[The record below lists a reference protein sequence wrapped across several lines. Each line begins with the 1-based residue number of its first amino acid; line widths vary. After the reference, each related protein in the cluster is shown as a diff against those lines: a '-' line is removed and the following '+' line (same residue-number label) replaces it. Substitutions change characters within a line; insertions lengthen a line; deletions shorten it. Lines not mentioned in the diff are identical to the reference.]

1 MKTVKDTQYL
11 ISETTREIESLKNS
25 IVENTKVITKGAEKE
40 VDKARKNIKSFKK
53 EIKKKIERIKFLR
66 DIISYLESDPRE
78 VYLKVQEEKLQY
90 RIAQV
95 DEKIAA
101 LREISKAPIALS
113 NQIKAVKAEFNYDK
127 HKRQLDVI
135 QFILN

>member
-11 ISETTREIESLKNS
+11 ISETTREIESLKKS
-25 IVENTKVITKGAEKE
+25 IIENEKVTKTGTFSE
-40 VDKARKNIKSFKK
+40 VQSSWKKIKSFKK

-78 VYLKVQEEKLQY
+78 VYLKIQEEKLQY

-95 DEKIAA
+95 DEKIAV
-101 LREISKAPIALS
+101 LRDISKAPGALA
-113 NQIKAVKAEFNYDK
+113 NQIKSVKAEFNYDK

>member
-25 IVENTKVITKGAEKE
+25 INDNQKVVNNGTESDA
-40 VDKARKNIKSFKK
+40 DKARKKIKSFKK
-53 EIKKKIERIKFLR
+53 EIKKKIDRIKFLR
-66 DIISYLESDPRE
+66 DIITYLESDPRE
-78 VYLKVQEEKLQY
+78 VYLKFQEEKLQY

-95 DEKIAA
+95 DDKISV
-101 LREISKAPIALS
+101 LREISKAPLALS
-113 NQIKAVKAEFNYDK
+113 NQIKSVKAEFNYDK

>member
-25 IVENTKVITKGAEKE
+25 INENQKVINNGTESDA
-40 VDKARKNIKSFKK
+40 DKARKKIKSFKK
-53 EIKKKIERIKFLR
+53 EIKKKIDRIKFLR
-66 DIISYLESDPRE
+66 DIITYLESDPRE

-90 RIAQV
+90 RITQV
-95 DEKIAA
+95 DDKIAV
-101 LREISKAPIALS
+101 LREMSKAPGALS
-113 NQIKAVKAEFNYDK
+113 NQIKSVKAEFNYDK

>member
-1 MKTVKDTQYL
+1 MRTIKDTQYL
-11 ISETTREIESLKNS
+11 ISETTREIESLKK
-25 IVENTKVITKGAEKE
+25 NTTELNKKK
-40 VDKARKNIKSFKK
+40 FKK

-95 DEKIAA
+95 DEKIAV
-101 LREISKAPIALS
+101 LRDISKAPGALA
-113 NQIKAVKAEFNYDK
+113 NQIKSVKAEFNYDK